1 MPLFYLLSQIF
12 LVDNLFLSFYQS
24 ILKQSIGI
32 PMDTYWVIF
41 LATTSCPIGL
51 IVQIILLGL
60 ILVLQEGLQ
69 IICLFLRTL
78 ISSTSWI
85 QSKTLLVLAHAQSHF
100 VCLVVLL
107 MVSPAISWIQL
118 NPKIA
123 QLNYWHFSQV
133 FSARICRFQHGLC
146 ALLIPVQFLP
156 NLELSI
162 VIFIVLKTL

>member
-85 QSKTLLVLAHAQSHF
+85 QSKDSISVGTWPKSFCVPSCAFNGVSCNFLDLAKSQDCTAELLAFFTSVLSQNLQVSTWF
-100 VCLVVLL
+100 VCLVDSSV
-107 MVSPAISWIQL
+107 
-118 NPKIA
+118 
-123 QLNYWHFSQV
+123 
-133 FSARICRFQHGLC
+133 
-146 ALLIPVQFLP
+146 
-156 NLELSI
+156 
-162 VIFIVLKTL
+162 